1 LLFLDLLADDLT
13 SNSNPG
19 VTSEPSNGSDFSTFP
34 ASARVDAARAH
45 QHHRPSGIER
55 YIREV
60 DQYNAWLG
68 GNQHANPPRIEAKA
82 HYLDNWDRNW
92 KRLDTAS
99 NRCAHFRSDG
109 TGTANSGRGPNSGA
123 GSNSGGLSNG
133 RGDPCGEDESYG
145 QGSSYGR
152 ESRCGGDSSYDGGNR
167 QDENVSQTGIRSHRE
182 ASFNGKGN
190 RNGGGNSHHST
201 SR

>member
-19 VTSEPSNGSDFSTFP
+19 VTSEPSNGSNFSTFS
-34 ASARVDAARAH
+34 ASVRVDAAQAH

-68 GNQHANPPRIEAKA
+68 GNQHSNPPRIEAKA
-82 HYLDNWDRNW
+82 HYLDNWDRDW

-99 NRCAHFRSDG
+99 NRCAHVMSDG
-109 TGTANSGRGPNSGA
+109 TGTANSGA
-123 GSNSGGLSNG
+123 GSNSGGGSNG
-133 RGDPCGEDESYG
+133 RGDPCDEDESYG
-145 QGSSYGR
+145 RGSSYGR

-167 QDENVSQTGIRSHRE
+167 QDENVSQTGIRSRRE
-182 ASFNGKGN
+182 ASFNGKGS

>member
-1 LLFLDLLADDLT
+1 MLFLDLLADDLT

-19 VTSEPSNGSDFSTFP
+19 VTSKPSNGSNFSTFS
-34 ASARVDAARAH
+34 ASVRVDAAQAH

-68 GNQHANPPRIEAKA
+68 GNQHSNPPRIEAKA
-82 HYLDNWDRNW
+82 HYLDNWDRDW

-99 NRCAHFRSDG
+99 NRCAHVRSDG
-109 TGTANSGRGPNSGA
+109 TGTANSGA
-123 GSNSGGLSNG
+123 GSNSGGGSNG

-145 QGSSYGR
+145 RGSSYGR
-152 ESRCGGDSSYDGGNR
+152 ESLCGGDSSYDGGNR
-167 QDENVSQTGIRSHRE
+167 QDENVSQTGIRSRRE
-182 ASFNGKGN
+182 ASFNGKGS